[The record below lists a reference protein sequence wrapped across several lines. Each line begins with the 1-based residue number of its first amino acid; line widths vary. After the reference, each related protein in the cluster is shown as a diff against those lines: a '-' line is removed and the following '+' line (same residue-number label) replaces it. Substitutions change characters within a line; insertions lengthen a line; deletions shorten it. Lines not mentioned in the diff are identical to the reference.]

1 MSTKDWLEKDFY
13 KVLGVSKT
21 AEQDEIK
28 KSYRKL
34 ARKYH
39 PDSNAG
45 DASAEAK
52 FKEVSEAYDVVGDT
66 KKRKEYDEAR
76 RLFGSGGFRMPGGAG
91 QSGGQGF
98 GFDVGDLFNRSGQTA
113 GSGGGGLGDILGGMF
128 GGGGGRTTTTTST
141 ARPRRGADIE
151 TEATIE
157 FAEAVNGVTVAL
169 RMTSDEPCKT
179 CRGTGAKYGT
189 VPKVCLKCEGTGMQ
203 TSVQGGVFAMT
214 EPCTE
219 CKGRG
224 LVVDQP
230 CETCHGSGRGQS
242 SKTMQVRIPAGVQD
256 AQRIRLKGKGAAGE
270 RGGPAGDLYVS
281 VHVTPHRI
289 FGRQGEHLIL
299 AVPVSFTEAAL
310 GAEIKVPTLDGL
322 PVTVRIPAGTA
333 NGSKLRVRGK
343 GSVRRDGSKGDLLLT
358 IEVQVP
364 HELTDE
370 QRQKLQE
377 YSTASA
383 QPDLRAGLFGSP

>member
-1 MSTKDWLEKDFY
+1 MSTKDWIEKDFY

-39 PDSNAG
+39 PDSNQG
-45 DASAEAK
+45 DAGAEAK

-76 RLFGSGGFRMPGGAG
+76 RLFGSGGFRMPGGG
-91 QSGGQGF
+91 QQGGGF
-98 GFDVGDLFNRSGQTA
+98 NFDVGDLFNRG
-113 GSGGGGLGDILGGMF
+113 GSGGAAGAGGGLGDILGGMF
-128 GGGGGRTTTTTST
+128 GGGGRSSTSTTT
-141 ARPRRGADIE
+141 ARPRRGQDIE

-242 SKTMQVRIPAGVQD
+242 SRTMQVRIPAGVQD
-256 AQRIRLKGKGAAGE
+256 NQRIRLKGKGAAGE
-270 RGGPAGDLYVS
+270 RGGPSGDLYVT

-289 FGRQGEHLIL
+289 FGRQGEHLTL
-299 AVPVSFTEAAL
+299 SVPVSFTEAAL

-343 GSVRRDGSKGDLLLT
+343 GSVRRDGTKGDMLLT
-358 IEVQVP
+358 LEVQVP

-370 QRQKLQE
+370 QRTKLQE
-377 YSTASA
+377 FSSASD
-383 QPDLRAGLFGSP
+383 QPDLRAGLFGSA

>member
-21 AEQDEIK
+21 AEADEIK

-52 FKEVSEAYDVVGDT
+52 FKEVSEAYDVVGDP

-76 RLFGSGGFRMPGGAG
+76 RLFGSGGFRMPTG
-91 QSGGQGF
+91 SGQGGGGF
-98 GFDVGDLFNRSGQTA
+98 NFDVGDLFNRSGS
-113 GSGGGGLGDILGGMF
+113 GGGGGGLGDILGGMF
-128 GGGGGRTTTTTST
+128 GGGGQRTTTSTT
-141 ARPRRGADIE
+141 ARPRRGQDIE

-157 FAEAVNGVTVAL
+157 FAEAVNGVTVGL
-169 RMTSDEPCKT
+169 RMTSDEPCPT

-230 CETCHGSGRGQS
+230 CETCHGSGRGTS

-256 AQRIRLKGKGAAGE
+256 NQRIRLKGKGAAGE
-270 RGGPAGDLYVS
+270 RGGPAGDLYVT
-281 VHVTPHRI
+281 VHVHKHRI
-289 FGRQGEHLIL
+289 FGRQGEHLTL
-299 AVPVSFTEAAL
+299 NVPVSFTEAAL

-343 GSVRRDGSKGDLLLT
+343 GSVRRDGTKGDLMLT
-358 IEVQVP
+358 LDVQVP

-370 QRQKLQE
+370 QKEKLQE
-377 YSTASA
+377 FSSASD
-383 QPDLRAGLFGSP
+383 QPDLRAGLFGSS

>member
-21 AEQDEIK
+21 ADADEIK
-28 KSYRKL
+28 KAYRKL

-39 PDSNAG
+39 PDSNSG
-45 DASAEAK
+45 DASAEAR
-52 FKEVSEAYDVVGDT
+52 FKDVSEAYDVVGDV

-76 RLFGSGGFRMPGGAG
+76 RLFGSGGFRMPGSGTG
-91 QSGGQGF
+91 QGGQGF
-98 GFDVGDLFNRSGQTA
+98 GFDVGDLFNRSGA
-113 GSGGGGLGDILGGMF
+113 ASGSGGGLGDILGGMF
-128 GGGGGRTTTTTST
+128 GGGRTTTTST
-141 ARPRRGADIE
+141 ARPRRGSDIE
-151 TEATIE
+151 SEATIE
-157 FAEAVNGVTVAL
+157 FAEAVNGVTVGL

-256 AQRIRLKGKGAAGE
+256 GQRIRLKAKGAAGE
-270 RGGPAGDLYVS
+270 RGGPAGDLYVT
-281 VHVTPHRI
+281 VHVKPHRI
-289 FGRQGEHLIL
+289 FGRQAEHLTL
-299 AVPVSFTEAAL
+299 NVPVSFTEAAL

-322 PVTVRIPAGTA
+322 PVTVRVPAGTA

-343 GSVRRDGSKGDLLLT
+343 GSVRRDGTKGDLMLT

-364 HELTDE
+364 HQLSDE
-370 QRQKLQE
+370 QRTKLQE
-377 YSTASA
+377 FSSAAA
-383 QPDLRAGLFGSP
+383 QPDLRAGLFGST

>member
-21 AEQDEIK
+21 AEADEIK

-52 FKEVSEAYDVVGDT
+52 FKEVSEAYDVVGDP

-76 RLFGSGGFRMPGGAG
+76 RLFGSGGFRMP
-91 QSGGQGF
+91 SGSGQGGGGF
-98 GFDVGDLFNRSGQTA
+98 NFDVGDLFNRGGSGT
-113 GSGGGGLGDILGGMF
+113 SGGGGLGDILGGMF
-128 GGGGGRTTTTTST
+128 GGGGRTTTTTST

-256 AQRIRLKGKGAAGE
+256 GQRIRLKGKGAAGE
-270 RGGPAGDLYVS
+270 RGGPSGDLYVT
-281 VHVTPHRI
+281 VHVTVHRI
-289 FGRQGEHLIL
+289 FGRQGEHLTL
-299 AVPVSFTEAAL
+299 NVPVSFTEAAL
-310 GAEIKVPTLDGL
+310 GAEIKVPTLDGM

-343 GSVRRDGSKGDLLLT
+343 GSVRRDGTKGDILLT
-358 IEVQVP
+358 LEVQVP

-370 QRQKLQE
+370 QRAKLQE
-377 YSTASA
+377 FNSASEH
-383 QPDLRAGLFGSP
+383 PDLRAGLFGSS

>member
-1 MSTKDWLEKDFY
+1 MSTKDWIEKDFY

-21 AEQDEIK
+21 AEPDEIK
-28 KSYRKL
+28 KAYRKL
-34 ARKYH
+34 ARQYH

-45 DASAEAK
+45 DTKAEAK
-52 FKEVSEAYDVVGDT
+52 FKEVSEAYDVVGDP

-76 RLFGSGGFRMPGGAG
+76 RLFGSGGFRMPGG
-91 QSGGQGF
+91 SGQGG
-98 GFDVGDLFNRSGQTA
+98 GFDFNVGDLFNRTGQSG
-113 GSGGGGLGDILGGMF
+113 SGGGLGDILGGMF
-128 GGGGGRTTTTTST
+128 GGGGRTTTTSTT
-141 ARPRRGADIE
+141 ARPRRGQDIE

-157 FAEAVNGVTVAL
+157 FAEAVNGVTVGL
-169 RMTSDEPCKT
+169 RMTSDEPCPT

-256 AQRIRLKGKGAAGE
+256 GQRIRLKGKGAAGE
-270 RGGPAGDLYVS
+270 RGGPAGDLYVT
-281 VHVTPHRI
+281 VHVKPHRI
-289 FGRQGEHLIL
+289 FGRQGEHLTL
-299 AVPVSFTEAAL
+299 NVPVSFTEAAL
-310 GAEIKVPTLDGL
+310 GAEIKVPTLDGM

-343 GSVRRDGSKGDLLLT
+343 GSVRRDGTKGDLLLT

-370 QRQKLQE
+370 QKEKLQE
-377 YSTASA
+377 FNSASDH
-383 QPDLRAGLFGSP
+383 PDLRAGLFGSS

>member
-1 MSTKDWLEKDFY
+1 
-13 KVLGVSKT
+13 
-21 AEQDEIK
+21 
-28 KSYRKL
+28 
-34 ARKYH
+34 
-39 PDSNAG
+39 
-45 DASAEAK
+45 
-52 FKEVSEAYDVVGDT
+52 
-66 KKRKEYDEAR
+66 
-76 RLFGSGGFRMPGGAG
+76 
-91 QSGGQGF
+91 
-98 GFDVGDLFNRSGQTA
+98 
-113 GSGGGGLGDILGGMF
+113 
-128 GGGGGRTTTTTST
+128 
-141 ARPRRGADIE
+141 
-151 TEATIE
+151 
-157 FAEAVNGVTVAL
+157 
-169 RMTSDEPCKT
+169 
-179 CRGTGAKYGT
+179 
-189 VPKVCLKCEGTGMQ
+189 MQ

-256 AQRIRLKGKGAAGE
+256 NQRIRLKGKGAAGE

-281 VHVTPHRI
+281 VHVKSHRI
-289 FGRQGEHLIL
+289 FGRQGEHLTL
-299 AVPVSFTEAAL
+299 SVPVSFTEAAL

-343 GSVRRDGSKGDLLLT
+343 GSVRRDGTKGDLLLT

-370 QRQKLQE
+370 QRTKLQE
-377 YSTASA
+377 FSTSA
-383 QPDLRAGLFGSP
+383 DQPDLRAGLFGSS

>member
-21 AEQDEIK
+21 ADADEIK
-28 KSYRKL
+28 KAYRKL
-34 ARKYH
+34 ARRYH
-39 PDSNAG
+39 PDSNSG
-45 DASAEAK
+45 DVTAEAR
-52 FKEVSEAYDVVGDT
+52 FKEVSEAYDVLGDT
-66 KKRKEYDEAR
+66 KKRKEYDDAR
-76 RLFGSGGFRMPGGAG
+76 RLFGSGGFRMPGGSTAG
-91 QSGGQGF
+91 QGGF
-98 GFDVGDLFNRSGQTA
+98 GFDVGDLFNRGGA
-113 GSGGGGLGDILGGMF
+113 GGGAGGLGDILGGMF
-128 GGGGGRTTTTTST
+128 GGGRTTTTST

-219 CKGRG
+219 CRGRG

-256 AQRIRLKGKGAAGE
+256 NQRIRLKGKGAAGE
-270 RGGPAGDLYVS
+270 RGGPAGDLYVT
-281 VHVTPHRI
+281 VHVKPHRI
-289 FGRQGEHLIL
+289 FGRQGEHLTL
-299 AVPVSFTEAAL
+299 NVPVSFTEAAL

-343 GSVRRDGSKGDLLLT
+343 GSVRRDGTKGDLLLT

-364 HELTDE
+364 HELSDE
-370 QRQKLQE
+370 QRAKLQE
-377 YSTASA
+377 FSTASD
-383 QPDLRAGLFGSP
+383 QSDLRAGLFGSS

>member
-1 MSTKDWLEKDFY
+1 VSTKDWLEKDFY

-21 AEQDEIK
+21 AEADEIK
-28 KSYRKL
+28 KAYRKL
-34 ARKYH
+34 ARQYH
-39 PDSNAG
+39 PDSNSG
-45 DASAEAK
+45 DAKAEAK
-52 FKEVSEAYDVVGDT
+52 FKEISEAYDVVGDV

-76 RLFGSGGFRMPGGAG
+76 RLFGSGGFRMPGGGAA
-91 QSGGQGF
+91 GGQGF
-98 GFDVGDLFNRSGQTA
+98 GFDVGDLFNRSGANT
-113 GSGGGGLGDILGGMF
+113 GSGGLGDILGGMF
-128 GGGGGRTTTTTST
+128 SGGGGRATTTTSA

-151 TEATIE
+151 TDASIG

-169 RMTSDEPCKT
+169 KMTSDAPCKT

-224 LVVDQP
+224 LVVDEP

-242 SKTMQVRIPAGVQD
+242 SRTMQVRIPAGVQD
-256 AQRIRLKGKGAAGE
+256 GQRIRLKGKGAAGE
-270 RGGPAGDLYVS
+270 RGGPPGDLYVT
-281 VHVTPHRI
+281 VHVQPHRI
-289 FGRQGEHLIL
+289 FGRQDEHLTL
-299 AVPVSFTEAAL
+299 TVPVSFTEAAL

-322 PVTVRIPAGTA
+322 PVTVRIPAGTG

-343 GSVRRDGSKGDLLLT
+343 GSARRDGTKGDLLLT
-358 IEVQVP
+358 IDVRVP
-364 HELTDE
+364 NELNEE
-370 QRQKLQE
+370 QRTKLKE
-377 YSTASA
+377 FSSSAA
-383 QPDLRAGLFGSP
+383 QPDLRAGLFGSV

>member
-1 MSTKDWLEKDFY
+1 MSTKDWIEKDFY

-21 AEQDEIK
+21 AEADEIK
-28 KSYRKL
+28 KAYRKL
-34 ARKYH
+34 ARQYH

-45 DASAEAK
+45 DTKAEAK
-52 FKEVSEAYDVVGDT
+52 FKEVSEAYDVVGDP

-76 RLFGSGGFRMPGGAG
+76 RLFGSGGFRMPTG
-91 QSGGQGF
+91 SGQGG
-98 GFDVGDLFNRSGQTA
+98 GFDFNVGDLFNRGGQ
-113 GSGGGGLGDILGGMF
+113 GGGSGLGDILGGMF
-128 GGGGGRTTTTTST
+128 GGGGRTTTSTT
-141 ARPRRGADIE
+141 ARPRRGQDIE

-157 FAEAVNGVTVAL
+157 FAEAVNGVTVGL
-169 RMTSDEPCKT
+169 RMTSDEPCAT

-256 AQRIRLKGKGAAGE
+256 NQRIRLKGKGAAGE
-270 RGGPAGDLYVS
+270 RGGPAGDLYVT
-281 VHVTPHRI
+281 VHVHKHRI
-289 FGRQGEHLIL
+289 FGRQGEHLTL
-299 AVPVSFTEAAL
+299 NVPVSFTEAAL

-343 GSVRRDGSKGDLLLT
+343 GSVRRDGTKGDLMLT
-358 IEVQVP
+358 LQVQVP

-370 QRQKLQE
+370 QKEKLQE
-377 YSTASA
+377 FSSASD
-383 QPDLRAGLFGSP
+383 QPDLRAGLFGSS